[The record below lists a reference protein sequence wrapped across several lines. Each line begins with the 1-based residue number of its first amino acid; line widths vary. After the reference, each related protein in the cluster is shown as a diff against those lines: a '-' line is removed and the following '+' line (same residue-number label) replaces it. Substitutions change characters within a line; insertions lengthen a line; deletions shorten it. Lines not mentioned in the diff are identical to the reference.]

1 VPPLKKKKSP
11 IVVHDILN
19 RFEGSCGSFG
29 EEKNTPL
36 SSTTLGQFEY
46 IIYFYFFQKIMIM
59 GWMLA

>member
-1 VPPLKKKKSP
+1 VPPLKEKKSP

-36 SSTTLGQFEY
+36 SSTTLGCNLN
-46 IIYFYFFQKIMIM
+46 I
-59 GWMLA
+59 